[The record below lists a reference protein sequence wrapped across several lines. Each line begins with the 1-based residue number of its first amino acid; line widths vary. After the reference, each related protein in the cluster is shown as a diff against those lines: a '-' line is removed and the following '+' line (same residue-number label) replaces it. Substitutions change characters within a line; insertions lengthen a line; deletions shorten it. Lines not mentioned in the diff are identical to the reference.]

1 MKIFDKYIV
10 KNFVSTFF
18 FMVIILSTIAVI
30 IDLSQKLGRI
40 EDNGSTPMAA
50 LIHFYPYWAVW
61 LVNTFLPVAVFI
73 SVIYFTSRLTMQTEI
88 VAAQAGGISFFRITK
103 PYIWVAAAIAIVAL
117 FVNNFALPWANI
129 KKNTYQYEYL
139 LSNTKKGEYYERQ
152 KISSQISPNEYI
164 FAQNYDRVQKRGT
177 SFVFQEFD
185 KEEKLKYQIIASSF
199 NWDEKDS
206 VYILRS
212 AFIKKVKSDFR
223 DSLGYQITLKRKFKA
238 TPDEILP
245 EGYVA
250 ETMNSLELNDFIQK
264 QKFKGSASVNAYMN
278 ELHQRN
284 SSPFSTFILTLLALS
299 LSSQKRR
306 GGIGLNL
313 ALGIILAF
321 VYIFF
326 NQISLTYSTQGYVSP
341 FVAAWGPNF
350 LFGILTAYFYMKRAR
365 A

>member
-1 MKIFDKYIV
+1 
-10 KNFVSTFF
+10 
-18 FMVIILSTIAVI
+18 MVIILSTIAVI

-40 EDNGSTPMAA
+40 EDNGSTPLAA
-50 LIHFYPYWAVW
+50 LTQFYPFWAVW

-88 VAAQAGGISFFRITK
+88 VAAQAGGISFYRITK
-103 PYIWVAAAIAIVAL
+103 PYIWVAAVIAVVAL

-129 KKNTYQYEYL
+129 KKNKYQYEYL
-139 LSNTKKGEYYERQ
+139 LSSSKKGQYYERQ
-152 KISSQISPNEYI
+152 KISSQISGDEYI
-164 FAQNYDRVQKRGT
+164 FAENYDRVEKRGT
-177 SFVFQEFD
+177 SFVYQRFE
-185 KEEKLKYQIIASSF
+185 KEKLVEQISASSF
-199 NWDEKDS
+199 NWDSKDS
-206 VYILRS
+206 MYVLRNVYLRN
-212 AFIKKVKSDFR
+212 VTSDTQ
-223 DSLGYQITLKRKFKA
+223 DSLGYEITLKRKFSA

-250 ETMNSLELNDFIQK
+250 ETMNSIELNDFIQK

-278 ELHQRN
+278 ELQQRN

-341 FVAAWGPNF
+341 FVAAWGPNV
-350 LFGILTAYFYMKRAR
+350 LFGLLTAYFYIKRAR